1 MKIIYTTAVAGLA
14 TVLLLNACNSQPTRQ
29 APVSEKVVDR
39 GYSMGEQVKR
49 INDFQINSWNYIDRR
64 NAIIYVGASRY
75 YLITTRR
82 PCDGL
87 TETENLA
94 YSTTVG
100 NLTDKDKLLVRR
112 DSGRVESC
120 FIETI
125 HELKKAPG

>member
-1 MKIIYTTAVAGLA
+1 MKTVVITAVAGLA
-14 TVLLLNACNSQPTRQ
+14 AGLLLSACNSQPPRQ
-29 APVSEKVVDR
+29 VPVSEKVANR

-87 TETENLA
+87 TETDNLA

-125 HELKKAPG
+125 YELKKVPG